1 MKIMEDLL
9 LKFKNKFLKE
19 RTSVGLDIGT
29 SAIKIVKLRFLNDG
43 IQLYSFHLEPIQ
55 GALNE
60 LLKTIARDQG
70 LNKVNISVSGPA
82 TIIRYVDFPKMKEEE
97 LRKAL
102 KYEAQKYI
110 PFSSSEV
117 NLDGYILKQDLA
129 DNKML
134 VLLAAAKKDFINQ
147 HLQLI
152 QDSGIRVNMVGIDS
166 LALVNAF
173 NFNYSEEGNLKNK
186 TIALLNI
193 GASTSNLNILENG
206 IPRLTR
212 DIQIAGNNFSQKIA
226 ENLGID
232 LKSAE
237 QLKLKADDARLNEVL
252 AALEQAL
259 SNLANEVRTSFDYYE
274 SQNASSV
281 AKIFL
286 SGGGSLVPGIKE
298 KLANLLGIELE
309 YWEPLKA
316 ISISDSVDFKKIK
329 ALSGQFAVAV
339 GLALRK

>member
-1 MKIMEDLL
+1 MQELL
-9 LKFKNKFLKE
+9 LKLKDRFKREKI
-19 RTSVGLDIGT
+19 SVGLDIGT

-60 LLKTIARDQG
+60 LLKTIARNQE

-82 TIIRYVDFPKMKEEE
+82 AIIRYVDFPKMKEEE

-147 HLQLI
+147 RLQLI
-152 QDSGIRVNMVGIDS
+152 QDSGIRVNMIGIDS

-232 LKSAE
+232 FKSAE
-237 QLKLKADDARLNEVL
+237 QLKLKADNAR
-252 AALEQAL
+252 
-259 SNLANEVRTSFDYYE
+259 
-274 SQNASSV
+274 
-281 AKIFL
+281 
-286 SGGGSLVPGIKE
+286 
-298 KLANLLGIELE
+298 
-309 YWEPLKA
+309 
-316 ISISDSVDFKKIK
+316 
-329 ALSGQFAVAV
+329 
-339 GLALRK
+339 